1 MTTQIAATCPA
12 FLKQAV
18 ASDILAD
25 EMGAK
30 MMYAGHL
37 LRSDTAR
44 PGLSLCPFSFPSKM
58 RTMGAVLEVKYKRE
72 NKLLVNPSML
82 RAGQVRMRQLRIRVK
97 EKYH

>member
-58 RTMGAVLEVKYKRE
+58 GTMGAVLEVT
-72 NKLLVNPSML
+72 
-82 RAGQVRMRQLRIRVK
+82 G
-97 EKYH
+97 